1 MEKRLLELERAV
13 WDLKIRLKVLE
24 GLHGIRGQG
33 ALPELRECVTNGKEV
48 DRLDAWAQ
56 SLG

>member
-24 GLHGIRGQG
+24 GLHGIRGQS
-33 ALPELRECVTNGKEV
+33 ALSELPECFTNGKEV

-56 SLG
+56 GLG

>member
-1 MEKRLLELERAV
+1 MEKRLMELERVV

-24 GLHGIRGQG
+24 GLHGIRGQS
-33 ALPELRECVTNGKEV
+33 ALPELRECVTSVKEV
-48 DRLDAWAQ
+48 DRLEIWAQ